1 MVQRLTGIGHQ
12 TENLAVAFALLAMSL
27 LPVLEMLLRGLFN
40 LGLPGSIGYVQN
52 LTLWV
57 GFLGAIIAS
66 RERRHL
72 NLATAKLVLPAGLKP
87 AIEAATAVISVAV
100 SACLFWASLQFV
112 MSEMADPVRIGGW
125 LPLWCMEA
133 VLPLSFLVITLRFV
147 TQAGRLAHQVVAVS
161 GIPLAALVGLF
172 LAPYAQ
178 DLVWPGLIVLLA
190 AAVLGAPIF
199 VALGGTALVLF
210 FAAGVPIAAIPVE
223 TYRIVV
229 SPAIP
234 SIPLFT
240 LTGLPA
246 RRKRREPASA
256 AAVPGAVRLDA
267 RRLGDRDDPGLRLFR
282 DLHRR
287 LGRRHSCPRRPAAA
301 DPVEGRPAG
310 GLLARPLDGH
320 RLDRPAVPPE
330 PGRDP
335 LWRPW
340 RMCRSPTSS
349 WPAWCR
355 ARSWSAP

>member
-12 TENLAVAFALLAMSL
+12 TENLAAAFALLAMSL

-66 RERRHL
+66 REQRHL

-87 AIEAATAVISVAV
+87 AIGAATAAISVAV

-178 DLVWPGLIVLLA
+178 DLPFGLHGEPPLTLQHPALSIQIRGYIDCVDRAADGSLRVVDYKAGSSRISARELEEGTRLQLPLYALA
-190 AAVLGAPIF
+190 VRDALSLG
-199 VALGGTALVLF
+199 
-210 FAAGVPIAAIPVE
+210 PIAGGFYWHIGSA
-223 TYRIVV
+223 
-229 SPAIP
+229 SP
-234 SIPLFT
+234 SYL
-240 LTGLPA
+240 
-246 RRKRREPASA
+246 
-256 AAVPGAVRLDA
+256 
-267 RRLGDRDDPGLRLFR
+267 
-282 DLHRR
+282 R
-287 LGRRHSCPRRPAAA
+287 LGRYEGG
-301 DPVEGRPAG
+301 VEGAAEAAIGYVRAYVAAVREGRFPPTPPAG
-310 GLLARPLDGH
+310 GCPDH
-320 RLDRPAVPPE
+320 CPAV
-330 PGRDP
+330 GFC
-335 LWRPW
+335 WRYKPRGW
-340 RMCRSPTSS
+340 
-349 WPAWCR
+349 
-355 ARSWSAP
+355 